1 MGRMSPSGASAV
13 EPQQATATPE
23 EEPRVRDRVDVVRQ
37 VRLIVTFAIAALL
50 LLYFATAIDNPSVTY
65 ILGERVT
72 QEFQPQEV
80 NGRAVSWAAFVVALA
95 ALVLA
100 AVNRFPRGW
109 QGLLIAVVVGIMFY
123 LGFLMWAYADQGG
136 AFQAAIAN
144 PIPGTMRIATPLVL
158 GALAGVM
165 CERAGVINIAIEGQ
179 FLAGAFFAS
188 MFTSIAYSS
197 LVFIPVALCAPFGL
211 LGGILAGVGMAA
223 LLGLFALRYQVN
235 QVVLGVVLVA
245 FASGLTAFFLGQ
257 IPGDGKD
264 TFNNPQILEEIRI
277 PVLADLPVLGE
288 ALFNQT
294 ILVYLMYAS
303 VLLVTF
309 LLFETRW
316 GLRVRSV
323 GEHPKAADTV
333 GIKVN
338 RVRWQAVLL
347 GGVFA
352 GLGGAYYTVGS
363 TGAFDRDVSA
373 GTGFIALAAVIMG
386 RWHPVGATFAA
397 IFFGFMWN
405 LQNQLSFVDKIPGD
419 LLGAAPYLATIIA
432 VAGFVGRVR
441 PPAADGEPY
450 VKG

>member
-1 MGRMSPSGASAV
+1 MGLVTTLSNPPAAPAV
-13 EPQQATATPE
+13 EEQH
-23 EEPRVRDRVDVVRQ
+23 VRDRADIHRQ
-37 VRLIVTFAIAALL
+37 VRLVVVFAISTVLLVLLAL
-50 LLYFATAIDNPSVTY
+50 AIDDPSVRY
-65 ILGERVT
+65 ILGERVSRDVRPKDLEGT
-72 QEFQPQEV
+72 WV
-80 NGRAVSWAAFVVALA
+80 SWGAVAVSAV

-100 AVNRFPRGW
+100 LLNRFPRGVA
-109 QGLLIAVVVGIMFY
+109 GALLGVLVGAMFY
-123 LGFLMWAYADQGG
+123 LGFLMWAYADQGDG
-136 AFQAAIAN
+136 FVAAIAN
-144 PIPGTMRIATPLVL
+144 PIPGTIRIATPLVF
-158 GALAGVM
+158 GALAGVL
-165 CERAGVINIAIEGQ
+165 CERSGVINIAIEGQ

-188 MFTSIAYSS
+188 VAASLAFSAYMG
-197 LVFIPVALCAPFGL
+197 LV
-211 LGGILAGVGMAA
+211 GGILAGLLMAFMLA
-223 LLGLFALRYQVN
+223 AFALKYNVN

-245 FASGLTAFFLGQ
+245 FASGLTSFLLGQ
-257 IPGDGKD
+257 IPNDPDVKQY
-264 TFNNPQILEEIRI
+264 FNEPPILRPIRI
-277 PVLADLPVLGE
+277 PGLADIPLVGE
-288 ALFNQT
+288 ALFDQT
-294 ILVYLMYAS
+294 VLVYLMYAS
-303 VLLVTF
+303 VAVVTF
-309 LLFETRW
+309 LLYQTRW

-386 RWHPVGATFAA
+386 RWHPIGATLAA
-397 IFFGFMWN
+397 VFFGFMWN
-405 LQNQLSFVDKIPGD
+405 LQNQLSFADKLPSE

-450 VKG
+450 VKS

>member
-1 MGRMSPSGASAV
+1 MGRMSTAVTQPGAERPDTRP
-13 EPQQATATPE
+13 EP
-23 EEPRVRDRVDVVRQ
+23 EPPRIRDRADRARQLRLVVTFG
-37 VRLIVTFAIAALL
+37 IVTALL
-50 LLYFATAIDNPSVTY
+50 LVLALLVEDPQVRY

-72 QEFQPQEV
+72 RDEQPRPL
-80 NGRAVSWAAFVVALA
+80 NGRPVSWAAVVVAAA

-100 AVNRFPRGW
+100 ALNRYPRGAAGVAL
-109 QGLLIAVVVGIMFY
+109 GLLVGVMAY
-123 LGFLMWAYADQGG
+123 LGFLMWAYADQGEG
-136 AFQAAIAN
+136 FVSAIAN
-144 PIPGTMRIATPLVL
+144 PVPGTVRIATPIVL
-158 GALAGVM
+158 GALAGVL

-188 MFTSIAYSS
+188 VAASLAFQAYT
-197 LVFIPVALCAPFGL
+197 GL
-211 LGGILAGVGMAA
+211 LGGVLAGVGIAA

-245 FASGLTAFFLGQ
+245 LASGLTSFLLGQ
-257 IPGDGKD
+257 IPGDQDVKQY
-264 TFNNPQILEEIRI
+264 FNEPPTLPRLRI
-277 PVLADLPVLGE
+277 PGLAEIPVIGD

-294 ILVYLMYAS
+294 LLVYLMYLS
-303 VLLVTF
+303 VAAVTF
-309 LLFETRW
+309 LLYQTRW

-338 RVRWQAVLL
+338 RTRWQAVLL

-386 RWHPVGATFAA
+386 RWHPLGATAA
-397 IFFGFMWN
+397 AVFFGFMLN
-405 LQNQLSFVDKIPGD
+405 LQTQISFADKLPSE
-419 LLGAAPYLATIIA
+419 LLGAVPYLATIIA

-450 VKG
+450 VKS